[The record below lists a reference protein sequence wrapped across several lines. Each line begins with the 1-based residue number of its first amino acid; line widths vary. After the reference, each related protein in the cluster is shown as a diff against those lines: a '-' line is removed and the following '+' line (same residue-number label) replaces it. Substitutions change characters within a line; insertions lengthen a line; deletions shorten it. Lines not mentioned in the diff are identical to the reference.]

1 MLPNHGKVSCRKCF
15 AGGTGSIMQSGN
27 WRIQNDP
34 CHWGSATP
42 KYLVLGFSKGFTQA
56 DELDSGRFEDVPFKG
71 MRRRL
76 GQILEKFGMLGQADR
91 IEEQFSNHENEIA
104 FASLIRCSVARIDE
118 GQSKVK
124 GNLQ

>member
-1 MLPNHGKVSCRKCF
+1 MLPNHGKVLCRKCF

-27 WRIQNDP
+27 WRIQ
-34 CHWGSATP
+34 
-42 KYLVLGFSKGFTQA
+42 
-56 DELDSGRFEDVPFKG
+56 
-71 MRRRL
+71 
-76 GQILEKFGMLGQADR
+76 
-91 IEEQFSNHENEIA
+91 NEIA